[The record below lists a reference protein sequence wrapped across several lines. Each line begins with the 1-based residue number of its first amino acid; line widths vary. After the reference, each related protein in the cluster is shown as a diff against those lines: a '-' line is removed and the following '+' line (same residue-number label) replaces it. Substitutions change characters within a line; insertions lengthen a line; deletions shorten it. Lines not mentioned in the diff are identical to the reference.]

1 MLLPPAHVIRLVAA
15 GPSATYSARA
25 TLAANL
31 RPHAP
36 RPPPRATRHPSRDA
50 DHTERTRQHAR
61 WTLAIWHN
69 QRQGQRV
76 YSDEEA
82 EVRDLSGQDVDDAD
96 LIARVAGGDTEAVA
110 VLYDRYGGAIYSLCY
125 RILGDATAAEDVAQ
139 EVFVRV
145 WRNAASFE
153 PERGRASTWMLRI
166 AHNIALN
173 EIRRRQSRPAL
184 APNVEWVQ
192 EAANISDPSAESD
205 PATATWLRERADV
218 IRGAL
223 SQLPEAQRKVLELAF
238 YGGLSQSEIAAV
250 LNDPLGTVKSRVR
263 AGMLRLRE
271 LLSAA
276 GADGLS

>member
-1 MLLPPAHVIRLVAA
+1 M
-15 GPSATYSARA
+15 
-25 TLAANL
+25 
-31 RPHAP
+31 
-36 RPPPRATRHPSRDA
+36 
-50 DHTERTRQHAR
+50 
-61 WTLAIWHN
+61 
-69 QRQGQRV
+69 
-76 YSDEEA
+76 
-82 EVRDLSGQDVDDAD
+82 
-96 LIARVAGGDTEAVA
+96 
-110 VLYDRYGGAIYSLCY
+110 
-125 RILGDATAAEDVAQ
+125 
-139 EVFVRV
+139 RV